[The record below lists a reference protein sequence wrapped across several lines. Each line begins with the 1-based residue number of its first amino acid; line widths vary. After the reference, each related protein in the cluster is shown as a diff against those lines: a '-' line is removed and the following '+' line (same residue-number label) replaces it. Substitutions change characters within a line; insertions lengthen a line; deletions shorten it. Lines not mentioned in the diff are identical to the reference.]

1 MVHRWKKCGDIL
13 KVTSCGSAENENVK
27 NDRPSDL
34 QRNLQ
39 QQMLLLKCYCT
50 FYIYDT
56 LDKKAFL
63 SDFEKMVY

>member
-1 MVHRWKKCGDIL
+1 MFHRCKKCGDIAEL
-13 KVTSCGSAENENVK
+13 TSGGSVENENVK

-34 QRNLQ
+34 QLNLH

-50 FYIYDT
+50 FYSYET